1 VTKGVG
7 KTGVV
12 GLLENGEG
20 STVMLRADMDG
31 LPAKE
36 NIGLPYA
43 SEVTATDREG
53 NEVPVAHACG
63 HDMHITCLAGVTTL
77 LVRATDA

>member
-20 STVMLRADMDG
+20 STVMLRADMDA
-31 LPAKE
+31 LPVKE

-43 SEVTATDREG
+43 IEVTATDREG
-53 NEVPVAHACG
+53 NEVPVVV
-63 HDMHITCLAGVTTL
+63 I
-77 LVRATDA
+77 